1 VKQPVYHFL
10 PSQHIIL
17 RGIFLFIVLAVVLV
31 ASTFYARAQVSPKTR
46 VTVHENNTVSHFDT
60 NDSLL
65 GSALQNAGVSI
76 GKYDSLSVDPSTTLT
91 GVDVEVTVQRAYP
104 ITIIDGNME
113 FQTYTS
119 GTTVEKVLTQL
130 RISTMDTDIITPSL
144 NTSIGQGTRI
154 IITRSHSVLV
164 SDGKKNIETG
174 TQENTVGDVLK
185 QLKISLR
192 PQDLLEPPSTT
203 EIHPGL
209 HIIVTRVDTRDVTEV
224 SPVSFLTI
232 NQNDPTLY
240 HGTTRVGQAGVNG
253 ERTKTFRVTTHNGNE
268 VSRSQ
273 LTDIIT
279 KKPVTQ
285 IIRVGTK
292 ERVGRVMSGLATW
305 YVNGSGLTC
314 ASRDFPDG
322 TRLRVTNLANGR
334 QVIVVVNDYGPSA
347 GSNRIID
354 LNKNAFAAIGS
365 VGAGV
370 LNVKIEQLL

>member
-1 VKQPVYHFL
+1 M
-10 PSQHIIL
+10 
-17 RGIFLFIVLAVVLV
+17 RGVFLFIALAVVLV

-46 VTVHENNTVSHFDT
+46 VILHENNTVSHFDT

-76 GKYDSLSVDPSTTLT
+76 GKYDSLSVGPSTKLT

-144 NTSIGQGTRI
+144 GTSIGQGTRI

-185 QLKISLR
+185 QLKVSLR
-192 PQDLLEPPSTT
+192 PQDLLKPPSTT

-209 HIIVTRVDTRDVTEV
+209 HIIVTRVDTHDVTEV

-232 NQNDPTLY
+232 NQNDPSLY

-268 VSRSQ
+268 VSRSK

-292 ERVGRVMSGLATW
+292 ERVGRVISGLATW